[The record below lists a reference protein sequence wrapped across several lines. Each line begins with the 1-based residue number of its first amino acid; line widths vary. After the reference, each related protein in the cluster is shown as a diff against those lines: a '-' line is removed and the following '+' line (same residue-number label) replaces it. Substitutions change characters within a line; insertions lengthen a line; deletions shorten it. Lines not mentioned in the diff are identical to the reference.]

1 MAQKTRVNLA
11 LQVNIRPETFDRL
24 TQNMQ
29 GIAPSDAISGMCATF
44 LENTAD
50 GGVALTP
57 DEVSKIQKNYGKVV
71 TNSKDVVR
79 ATESQKNLSEGR
91 GTFTF
96 SLDPS
101 FLPPLEQRAREVG
114 RPIGEL
120 MSDMV
125 DYALYN
131 NWIYDIKYEGKRRTF
146 PPFVEEAL
154 AKKIGIQN
162 FTVTDLLN
170 YISDLERQARKA
182 EREAVVA

>member
-1 MAQKTRVNLA
+1 MAQKARINLG
-11 LQVNIRPETFDRL
+11 LQVVIRPETFDKL

-29 GIAPSDAISGMCATF
+29 GIAPSDALSGMCATF
-44 LENTAD
+44 LENAAD

-57 DEVSKIQKNYGKVV
+57 DQVSTIQKNYGKVV
-71 TNSKDVVR
+71 TGAKDVVR

-101 FLPPLEQRAREVG
+101 FLPPMEQRAREVG

-120 MSDMV
+120 MSDVV
-125 DYALYN
+125 DYALYQ

-146 PPFVEEAL
+146 SPAVEDAL
-154 AKKIGIQN
+154 AKEIGKQN
-162 FTVTDLLN
+162 FTVADLVN
-170 YISDLERQARKA
+170 YMADLKKIARKS
-182 EREAVVA
+182 EREAVAV

>member
-1 MAQKTRVNLA
+1 MAQKARINLA
-11 LQVNIRPETFDRL
+11 LQVVVRPETFEKL
-24 TQNMQ
+24 AQSMQ
-29 GIAPSDAISGMCATF
+29 GVAPSDALSGMCATF

-50 GGVALTP
+50 GGLALTP
-57 DEVSKIQKNYGKVV
+57 DQVTTIQKNYGK
-71 TNSKDVVR
+71 TISSSRDVVR

-96 SLDPS
+96 SLDPT
-101 FLPPLEQRAREVG
+101 FLPPLEIRAKEVG

-131 NWIYDIKYEGKRRTF
+131 NWLYDIKYEGKRRTF
-146 PPFVEEAL
+146 PPDIEEKL
-154 AKKIGIQN
+154 AKKIGKQG

-170 YISDLERQARKA
+170 YVRDLERQVSK
-182 EREAVVA
+182 EEKQAVAV